1 MTRPRRDLTSVER
14 DQLIKLA
21 ALRDEEMDV
30 QDIPEAPAE
39 HWRHALRGVV
49 RLDRDVLKWF
59 QEQVGRD
66 YLAEINRVFRPYVSR
81 KK

>member
-1 MTRPRRDLTSVER
+1 
-14 DQLIKLA
+14 
-21 ALRDEEMDV
+21 MDV
-30 QDIPEAPAE
+30 QDITEAPAE

-66 YLAEINRVFRPYVSR
+66 YLAEINRLFRPYVSR

>member
-1 MTRPRRDLTSVER
+1 MTRPKTDSSSVER
-14 DQLIKLA
+14 DQLTELA
-21 ALRDEEMDV
+21 ALPDEEMDL

-59 QEQVGRD
+59 REQVGRD

>member
-1 MTRPRRDLTSVER
+1 MTRPRTDLTSVER
-14 DQLIKLA
+14 DQLTKLP

-39 HWRHALRGVV
+39 HWRRALRGVV

-66 YLAEINRVFRPYVSR
+66 YLAEIDRGFRPYVSP